1 VSTSCLPPAAHKNS
15 HAHATDEAQFT
26 ITIGCLFI
34 LLHTNPW
41 RTRNRPDPP
50 DVDPGSRLFC
60 GFLFRYK
67 DRDWSVYLR
76 DAIYGELSVCP
87 AQMMT
92 RYLRTRTGSI
102 IGL

>member
-15 HAHATDEAQFT
+15 HAHATDGAQFT

-50 DVDPGSRLFC
+50 DVDPGSRLFAA
-60 GFLFRYK
+60 F
-67 DRDWSVYLR
+67 S
-76 DAIYGELSVCP
+76 S
-87 AQMMT
+87 
-92 RYLRTRTGSI
+92 SI
-102 IGL
+102 RIGIGLFIFAMRSTENSLFAPRR